1 MLATPKMPQAGELE
15 RFGKFLGYNQYNPV
29 YRYQDC
35 NYEVVDSYSG
45 PKGTGK
51 QILTVEPYKRAV
63 GRLVPSYNPFTGEP
77 NQTRRG
83 RSSHGSAR
91 Y

>member
-1 MLATPKMPQAGELE
+1 MLGKMKLPQPAELE

-35 NYEVVDSYSG
+35 NYEVIDRYSG
-45 PKGTGK
+45 PRGTGR
-51 QILTVEPYKRAV
+51 QILSVEPYKRAV

-83 RSSHGSAR
+83 RSNGR
-91 Y
+91 